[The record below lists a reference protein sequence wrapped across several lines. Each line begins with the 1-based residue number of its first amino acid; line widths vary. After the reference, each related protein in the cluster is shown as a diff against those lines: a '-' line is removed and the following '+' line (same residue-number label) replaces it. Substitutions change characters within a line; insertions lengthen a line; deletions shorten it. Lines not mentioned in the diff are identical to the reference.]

1 MTDDTHVTPAA
12 LAAAIS
18 LIHGQVTDPARC
30 HAIERQFP
38 RREWLAA
45 VRQALTLPPPPKE
58 SSGQLPLF
66 ADYLLS

>member
-1 MTDDTHVTPAA
+1 MTDDIHVTPAA

-30 HAIERQFP
+30 QAIERQFP

-45 VRQALTLPPPPKE
+45 VRLAIALPAPPK
-58 SSGQLPLF
+58 SSTGQLSLF
-66 ADYLLS
+66 ADDQLS